1 MTEPSELSRAE
12 LEEIVGQIQGLLWLD
27 LVADEETWNPDKEW
41 NWDWDTLEYMAGVL
55 EEAGL
60 RPDREGRADV

>member
-1 MTEPSELSRAE
+1 LSRAE

-41 NWDWDTLEYMAGVL
+41 NRETLEYVAGVL
-55 EEAGL
+55 EDAGL
-60 RPDREGRADV
+60 RPERMVADV